1 MPCCKNTRT
10 SLKHIFSSGGNIQLV
25 PLCTLQQL
33 PTGSDSEID
42 LPKPALLKP
51 RRSPSVPAARPT
63 CGVPCSEEPLCSEN
77 RGISLCP
84 LPVGAPRCQHIT
96 ANNDPVKHLLMSAG
110 RRQEALTQ
118 KNKKKVH
125 NTNKQPSCL
134 CSLHF
139 LCNQSTS
146 SSLAPWPSAP
156 APTSLLSLQLSISWQ
171 NIAGK
176 FHGWWQR
183 CENVTPWAINKEVWV

>member
-118 KNKKKVH
+118 KNKKKCTTQTSNLHVCALCTFCVI
-125 NTNKQPSCL
+125 NQLLLLSLPGPLLLLLPPSCL
-134 CSLHF
+134 Y
-139 LCNQSTS
+139 N
-146 SSLAPWPSAP
+146 
-156 APTSLLSLQLSISWQ
+156 
-171 NIAGK
+171 
-176 FHGWWQR
+176 
-183 CENVTPWAINKEVWV
+183 